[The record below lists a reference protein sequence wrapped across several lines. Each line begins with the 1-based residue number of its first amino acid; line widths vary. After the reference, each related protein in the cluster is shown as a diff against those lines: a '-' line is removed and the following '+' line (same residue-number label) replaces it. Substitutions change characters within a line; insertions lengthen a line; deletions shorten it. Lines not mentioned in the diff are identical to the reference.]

1 MLGTFINAWKVKD
14 IRGKLLY
21 ILLVLLIFRLGS
33 VIPVPGI
40 NMAAMDAMMF
50 GMGGGGFLM
59 MMVGG
64 EWGTIFAMG
73 IAPYITASII
83 MQLLTVAIPKLEQLK
98 KDGAEGR
105 KKINQITR
113 YVAVGMAILQAA
125 GMIFSWAVATVE
137 ISSNVYA
144 PIFHADANNMFF
156 FLMAGLAMV
165 AGTMFIM
172 WLSELLTEKGLGNG
186 ASFII
191 FANILSALPG
201 GIMTLYYA
209 SIGGAVNAI
218 IVMAVLVLF
227 VLVVGF
233 VVLIAEGQRKLPVQY
248 SKKMVGRQLY
258 GGQSSFIPIKV
269 NLAGVLPMIFAMSIL
284 GLPEQIL
291 MFMPANEFWQNAN
304 SILNMSGPIGAPIY
318 VVLIFAFTF
327 FYASFSINP
336 TEMGENLRKNGGFIP
351 GIRPGKP
358 TVEFIQ
364 RTITRM
370 SWIGATAYASIAM
383 IPIVAEWITRIWVPG
398 GVPIGFGGTTII
410 IVVGVALDIMKKLES
425 QLLMRNYKGFL
436 AS

>member
-1 MLGTFINAWKVKD
+1 MLGTFINAWKVKEL
-14 IRGKLLY
+14 RAKLLY
-21 ILLVLLIFRLGS
+21 ILLVLLIFRVGS

-40 NMAAMDAMMF
+40 DMDALF
-50 GMGGGGFLM
+50 GDFGGTGGGFLGM
-59 MMVGG
+59 LVGG

-73 IAPYITASII
+73 IGPYITASII
-83 MQLLTVAIPKLEQLK
+83 MQLLAVAIPKLAEMK

-113 YVAVGMAILQAA
+113 YLAVVMAVLQAA
-125 GMIFSWAVATVE
+125 GMVFAW
-137 ISSNVYA
+137 SSA
-144 PIFHADANNMFF
+144 FHLDAQN
-156 FLMAGLAMV
+156 FLFYGAAIASMV

-191 FANILSALPG
+191 FANILSALPM
-201 GIMTLYYA
+201 GIMTLYDVSTGGVVE
-209 SIGGAVNAI
+209 SILVALSI
-218 IVMAVLVLF
+218 VLF

-233 VVLIAEGQRKLPVQY
+233 VVLIAEGQRKIPVQY
-248 SKKMVGRQLY
+248 SKKMVGRQNY

-284 GLPEQIL
+284 GLPEQIM
-291 MFMPANEFWQNAN
+291 MFMPNNEFLTGLA
-304 SILNMSGPIGAPIY
+304 STLRLSGPIGAPIY

-336 TEMGENLRKNGGFIP
+336 TEMAENLRKNGGFIP
-351 GIRPGKP
+351 GIRAGKP
-358 TVEFIQ
+358 TVEFIE
-364 RTITRM
+364 RSIKRM
-370 SWIGATAYASIAM
+370 SWIGATSYALVAM
-383 IPIVAEWITRIWVPG
+383 IPIVTEWITMIWVPG

-410 IVVGVALDIMKKLES
+410 IVVGVSLEIVKKLEA

-436 AS
+436 SS